1 MTRRPRGLAPATA
14 LAAVAALTL
23 TACGSG
29 GAGQDGAATGG
40 TPVSGGT
47 FTLAVND
54 DPGSLSPLT
63 GVSLVQRGLVPF
75 GYESLVY
82 TTEDGETIPWLAES
96 WEESPTSITYTLK
109 EGITCADGT
118 EFTAE
123 TAAANIAYHADPE
136 HGTFWF
142 GSNVTADMTATADGR
157 TLTIATTA
165 TNPFLLQSTGAVEM
179 VCQAGLDDP
188 ETLTDATNGTAL
200 YELADATAG
209 ADYTYAKRDGYTW
222 GPDGVTSETAG
233 LPDEIVARVIRDEA
247 TAANL
252 LLSGELNAASV
263 IGADRARV
271 DAAGLDSVGVL
282 NPIGQMLFNERPDRP
297 TADERVR
304 RALALALDREAVG
317 ELVTDGQYLES
328 VSLVNKTPLTC
339 VADGPLW
346 ELPETDLDAAGDL
359 LDEAGYPAGADGAR
373 DLTIRFIYDGGT
385 PSHGAAAEEVQ
396 AEWDALGITT
406 ELVAEDSAGWAAD
419 LYQTYD
425 WDTGFV
431 QLAPGSPVV
440 LSLFFLG
447 AHSEEGGYN
456 FMAVDNP
463 EYDALAEQA
472 LVAPDADTACGLWL
486 EAERELIERVDTL
499 PVADTLSPTY
509 LNGATVEMPG
519 SIMPTSVRMLG

>member
-1 MTRRPRGLAPATA
+1 MTRTSRGVLAPAA
-14 LAAVAALTL
+14 AVAAVAALA
-23 TACGSG
+23 ACGTG
-29 GAGQDGAATGG
+29 GSDDGATG
-40 TPVSGGT
+40 TPASGGT
-47 FTLAVND
+47 FTVAVND
-54 DPGSLSPLT
+54 DPGDLSPLT

-82 TTEDGETIPWLAES
+82 TTEEGDTVPWLAES
-96 WEESPTSITYTLK
+96 WEETPTSITYTLK
-109 EGITCADGT
+109 DGITCADGT

-123 TAAANIAYHADPE
+123 TAAANVAYHADPE

-142 GSNVTADMTATADGR
+142 GSNITEDMTATADGS
-157 TLTIATTA
+157 TLTITTA
-165 TNPFLLQSTGAVEM
+165 APNPFLLQTTGAVEM

-188 ETLTDATNGTAL
+188 ATLADATNGTAL
-200 YELADATAG
+200 YALSDLTAG
-209 ADYTYAKRDGYTW
+209 SEYTYTKRDGYTW
-222 GPDGVTSETAG
+222 GPDDVTSETAG
-233 LPDEIVARVIRDEA
+233 LPDEIVARVVRDEA

-263 IGADRARV
+263 IGADRERLE
-271 DAAGLDSVGVL
+271 AAGLASVGVL

-304 RALALALDREAVG
+304 RALALALDQDAVG
-317 ELVTDGQYLES
+317 ELVTDGHFQES

-346 ELPETDLDAAGDL
+346 ELPERDLDAAAEL
-359 LDEAGYPAGADGAR
+359 LDEAGYPAGADGSR
-373 DLTIRFIYDGGT
+373 DLSIRFIYDGGT

-396 AEWDALGITT
+396 AEWDELGITT
-406 ELVAEDSAGWAAD
+406 ELVAEDSTGWATD

-486 EAERELIERVDTL
+486 EAEKELIDRVDTF
-499 PVADTLSPTY
+499 PAGDTVSPTY
-509 LNGATVEMPG
+509 LNGVELEMPG
-519 SIMPTSVRMLG
+519 SIMPTTVRMLG